1 MTRRRFA
8 LAFVAAAVLTLGHAA
23 RVPATAPIQGLQLRV
38 VSGMAERLA
47 VDPVGT
53 LVRADALQ
61 ARRGANAALGRVLL
75 ADQTRRPVTLQVR
88 ALPSARDLDSHLQV
102 AVSVDGRPVRRT
114 DVGHLRAFTSP
125 VTLQP
130 GRPVEL
136 SVRIWLPAG
145 TPRSAY
151 AGRTLDVVL
160 ELHTD
165 PVITR

>member
-8 LAFVAAAVLTLGHAA
+8 LAFVVMAAAALGHAA
-23 RVPATAPIQGLQLRV
+23 RVPATPAVEGLQLRV

-61 ARRGANAALGRVLL
+61 ARPGANATLGRVLV
-75 ADQTRRPVTLQVR
+75 ADQTHRPVTLQVR
-88 ALPSARDLDSHLQV
+88 ALPSARDLDDDLQV
-102 AVSVDGRPVRRT
+102 SVSLDGKPIRRT
-114 DVGHLRAFTSP
+114 DLGHLRAFTNP
-125 VTLQP
+125 VTLRP
-130 GRPVEL
+130 GRPAQL

-145 TPRSAY
+145 TPQSAY
-151 AGRTLDVVL
+151 VGRSLDVVL

-165 PVITR
+165 PVITP